1 MSLSTLLADPMTW
14 GIVIASYGLTTAA
27 VALLQRLRKKNAP
40 KRALPQ
46 WASAQCQRPPGDA
59 AGSGNR

>member
-27 VALLQRLRKKNAP
+27 VALLQRFRKKNAP
-40 KRALPQ
+40 
-46 WASAQCQRPPGDA
+46 
-59 AGSGNR
+59 